1 MENKWW
7 EYYAVRYFVGTVV
20 GALIIAFL
28 NEHSGSPY
36 EGRLGLGGDSK
47 EATFLGVG
55 LVAALGFAYCY
66 IASSPVLTLHATRAH
81 LRLSVLK
88 ESCLTYVASF
98 VVGVGAAIFLAWQIL
113 PPLAAVG
120 IGLIV
125 GFQVALVLLGLLTK
139 FSVIE
144 TFYRELADARAQAMR
159 KKDEPPSAG
168 LEYLTSYRHL
178 REHGNAFMI
187 VILEGVLA
195 YALFHLPSTT
205 CAFYFIAIWIL
216 PATLA
221 WLLGTVLESRFASK
235 PLSNERV
242 PII

>member
-20 GALIIAFL
+20 GAVIVAFL
-28 NEHSGSPY
+28 NGHAGSPY
-36 EGRLGLGGDSK
+36 EGRLALGGDSR

-88 ESCLTYVASF
+88 SNWLGYAACLVVA
-98 VVGVGAAIFLAWQIL
+98 VGAAVFAAWQIL

-120 IGLIV
+120 TGLIV
-125 GFQVALVLLGLLTK
+125 GFQIGLVLLALLTK

-144 TFYRELADARAQAMR
+144 TFYRKLAAARAKAMR
-159 KKDEPPSAG
+159 KEDEQPSAG

-187 VILEGVLA
+187 VVLEGVLA
-195 YALFHLPSTT
+195 HALFHLPSAT
-205 CAFYFIAIWIL
+205 CAFYFIAIWLL

-221 WLLGTVLESRFASK
+221 WLLGTVLESRFVST
-235 PLSNERV
+235 PL
-242 PII
+242 P